1 MNGIQ
6 KWIRVLNQGLTKMK
20 ITGLPRLFLLLYAG
34 IFISVGSLY
43 LVGLLLEFWTTGKVN
58 YPAVNQFAGTYF
70 GVAVVGTFCVLGKA
84 LVDKDEDGIPDTWET
99 GNNKD
104 RPAPPPPKRAGAD
117 CGSKQEQ
124 RMEGGKETEDG
135 NGKEEGHESER
146 KDV

>member
-6 KWIRVLNQGLTKMK
+6 KWISALNKGVTKMK

-34 IFISVGSLY
+34 IFISIGSLY
-43 LVGLLLEFWTTGKVN
+43 LVGLLLEFWKTGNVN

-84 LVDKDEDGIPDTWET
+84 LVDKDEDGIPDTWELE
-99 GNNKD
+99 NKE
-104 RPAPPPPKRAGAD
+104 RPGPPAPKRVEND
-117 CGSKQEQ
+117 CRPRQNQ
-124 RMEGGKETEDG
+124 TEGGKNADDG
-135 NGKEEGHESER
+135 DGEKEGHESER

>member
-1 MNGIQ
+1 MDRIS
-6 KWIRVLNQGLTKMK
+6 KWIRTLNRGVTKMK

-34 IFISVGSLY
+34 IFISVGILY

-84 LVDKDEDGIPDTWET
+84 LVDKDEDGIPDPWEQDT
-99 GNNKD
+99 GRD
-104 RPAPPPPKRAGAD
+104 RPAPPQPKRAGAD
-117 CGSKQEQ
+117 CDPKQGK
-124 RMEGGKETEDG
+124 RPEGGQETDDG
-135 NGKEEGHESER
+135 NGKEENHESER

>member
-6 KWIRVLNQGLTKMK
+6 KWIKALNQGVTKMK
-20 ITGLPRLFLLLYAG
+20 ITGLPRVFLLLYAG

-84 LVDKDEDGIPDTWET
+84 LVDKDEDGIPDPWEQDT
-99 GNNKD
+99 GRD

-117 CGSKQEQ
+117 CDPKQGQ
-124 RMEGGKETEDG
+124 RPEGGQETDDG
-135 NGKEEGHESER
+135 NGKEESHESER
-146 KDV
+146 KDL

>member
-6 KWIRVLNQGLTKMK
+6 KWISALNKGVTKMK

-34 IFISVGSLY
+34 IFISIGSLY
-43 LVGLLLEFWTTGKVN
+43 LVGLLLEFWKTGNVN

-84 LVDKDEDGIPDTWET
+84 LVDKDEDGIPDTWELE
-99 GNNKD
+99 NKE
-104 RPAPPPPKRAGAD
+104 RPGPPVPKRGEAD
-117 CGSKQEQ
+117 CRPRQEQ
-124 RMEGGKETEDG
+124 TEGGRNADDGGREKE
-135 NGKEEGHESER
+135 NHESER

>member
-1 MNGIQ
+1 MDRIS
-6 KWIRVLNQGLTKMK
+6 KWIRTLNRGVTKMK

-43 LVGLLLEFWTTGKVN
+43 LVGLLLEFWVTGKVN
-58 YPAVNQFAGTYF
+58 YAAVNQFAGTYF

-99 GNNKD
+99 NEKV
-104 RPAPPPPKRAGAD
+104 PAPPPPVQKKPGGRE
-117 CGSKQEQ
+117 KQSPA
-124 RMEGGKETEDG
+124 EGGNETDG
-135 NGKEEGHESER
+135 IRKEENHESER